1 MKQGVPQGGV
11 LSPVLFNLYMSKMP
25 PPPPGIKVDTY
36 ADDTTVL
43 KSGPTPKALY
53 QDLNI
58 YLSVL
63 DSWFKERNLFI
74 SPAKSS
80 ATLFTTHPHEVKMT
94 LDIKINEDQVP
105 TVSHPKLLGVT
116 FDNTFSFLYHVNNTQ
131 TKLQKRN
138 NLLKKLAGSTWGK
151 DHETLNMTYKAIGQ
165 SLTNY
170 CSPIWTSNLKQCN
183 WD

>member
-1 MKQGVPQGGV
+1 MKQGVPQGGI

-25 PPPPGIKVDTY
+25 PAPFDIKVDIN
-36 ADDTTVL
+36 ADNTTVL

-53 QDLNI
+53 QDPNN

-105 TVSHPKLLGVT
+105 TVSHPKLLT
-116 FDNTFSFLYHVNNTQ
+116 TPFPSCT
-131 TKLQKRN
+131 
-138 NLLKKLAGSTWGK
+138 
-151 DHETLNMTYKAIGQ
+151 M
-165 SLTNY
+165 
-170 CSPIWTSNLKQCN
+170 
-183 WD
+183 